1 MNFYIGLS
9 PYECLKVVGKE
20 YYVEED
26 NCELI
31 DLRRILKYKSY
42 LRIHALKAIK
52 YAFIEYELHN

>member
-1 MNFYIGLS
+1 MKFYIGLS

-20 YYVEED
+20 YYAEAD
-26 NCELI
+26 DCDLT

-52 YAFIEYELHN
+52 YAFDEYNTHN